1 MAAGS
6 NQRDAGVRAAVMKTI
21 KALDVQQV
29 WKHQGPGHPISMKT
43 IKALDVQQVWKHQ
56 GPRHPISMKTI
67 KALNIQ
73 QVWKPPRP

>member
-29 WKHQGPGHPISMKT
+29 WKHQGSFSRAK
-43 IKALDVQQVWKHQ
+43 DVANYLADQEVD
-56 GPRHPISMKTI
+56 I
-67 KALNIQ
+67 L
-73 QVWKPPRP
+73 